1 MKKRRNIRRILP
13 VALLMILILA
23 CGSVYAY
30 MFGRTNSAST
40 TFIPAKVSC
49 EVDET
54 FEENQ
59 KRVITIKNTSNV
71 DAYLRVRLVTYW
83 IDGNGNVAP
92 KSSPALSVDYDK
104 DRWVAGS
111 SNNTFYYKVP
121 VASYDPA
128 SGKGITETLLKTP
141 ITLRTEDG
149 YRQVVDVFAEA
160 IQSNPTSAVTEAW
173 HVTLFEGS
181 TTIESAP

>member
-54 FEENQ
+54 FKENQ
-59 KRVITIKNTSNV
+59 KSIITVENTSNV

-83 IDGNGNVAP
+83 IDSNDKVAP
-92 KSSPALSVDYDK
+92 KSSPVLTVPYDSTN
-104 DRWVAGS
+104 WIAGS
-111 SNNTFYYKVP
+111 DNTFYYKVP
-121 VASYDPA
+121 VAPN
-128 SGKGITETLLKTP
+128 GVTESLLTAP
-141 ITLRTEDG
+141 IVLEEKDG

-160 IQSNPTSAVTEAW
+160 IQSNPTYPTSAVTEAW